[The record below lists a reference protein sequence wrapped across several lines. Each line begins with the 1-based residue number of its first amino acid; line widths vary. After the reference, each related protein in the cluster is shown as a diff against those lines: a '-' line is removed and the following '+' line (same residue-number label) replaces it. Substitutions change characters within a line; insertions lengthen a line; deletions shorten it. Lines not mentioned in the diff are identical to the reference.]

1 MNSDISI
8 VIPSIGGEV
17 LLKTISF
24 INSGTLVPKEIIVV
38 VPNEFIHRIPNL
50 TLPNLHFEVVGF
62 KGQVAQRAHGFKI
75 AKSDFVMQL
84 DDDIC
89 VDSKC
94 IEKLLDGLKSLG
106 SGHSVGP
113 SIFYKETNS
122 TVYSLGTGLSKY
134 IKNLKSYFLSGAA
147 WGVKRMGTISSNGVG
162 FGYDYDLNKEEYS
175 RTEWLAG
182 GCVLHFRS
190 GLILESYFPLK
201 GKAYGED
208 LIHSYLL
215 GKAGVK
221 LYNVKSAICY
231 IEKPVLTRENYSLH
245 FDYKSRLYLNELRGL
260 SKFKVHFWYGA
271 RSINNFIKSL
281 IP

>member
-1 MNSDISI
+1 MNSDISV

-17 LLKTISF
+17 LIQTIAF
-24 INSGTLVPKEIIVV
+24 INSGSLVPKEIIVV
-38 VPNEFIHRIPNL
+38 VPNEYVERIPNL
-50 TLPNLHFEVVGF
+50 SLPNLHFEVVGF

-75 AKSDFVMQL
+75 AKSDFVLQL

-89 VDSKC
+89 LDHHC

-122 TVYSLGTGLSKY
+122 TVYSLGTGVSKY
-134 IKNLKSYFLSGAA
+134 IGNLKSYLFSGAA
-147 WGVKRMGTISSNGVG
+147 WGVKRMGTISNNGVG
-162 FGYDYDLNKEEYS
+162 FGYDYDLNAEEYS

-190 GLILESYFPLK
+190 GLIFEDYFPFK

-208 LIHSYLL
+208 LIHSWLL
-215 GKAGVK
+215 CK
-221 LYNVKSAICY
+221 LGIKLFTVKSAICY
-231 IEKPVLTRENYSLH
+231 IEKPVLNKENYSLH
-245 FDYKSRLYLNELRGL
+245 SDYKSRLYLNELRGINKL
-260 SKFKVHFWYGA
+260 RVHFWYGA
-271 RSINNFIKSL
+271 RSVNNFIKSL